1 MSTVVDTVSFLHRV
15 NDVLE
20 KVGYRG
26 GYQFAAAID
35 NDDSVTGR
43 VYVELWHWREDAD
56 NPGVLAWGSGGK
68 RFLSPTMTDSEI
80 VRTCLGAALSY
91 EEHEVRE
98 FFTYRGRRIYGPH
111 LDVEALV
118 EIADRVDFR

>member
-1 MSTVVDTVSFLHRV
+1 MSTEVEANAFLVRAAIVVGRIR
-15 NDVLE
+15 
-20 KVGYRG
+20 YRD
-26 GYQFAAAID
+26 GYQFHVD
-35 NDDSVTGR
+35 HDRGR
-43 VYVELWHWREDAD
+43 VYVELWHWRPDAVT
-56 NPGVLAWGSGGK
+56 GEMGWGSGGK
-68 RFLSPTMTDSEI
+68 RFLQPTMTDSDI

-98 FFTYRGRRIYGPH
+98 FFTYKGARIYGPH